1 MPLMNNSTLK
11 ITDISGSL
19 VYETKSEGGQA
30 IWYGTNFKNER
41 VSSGVYMVFCTS
53 EDGTKKFVTK
63 ILIIN

>member
-1 MPLMNNSTLK
+1 VK

-30 IWYGTNFKNER
+30 IWYGKNFNGVK

-53 EDGTKKFVTK
+53 EDGSQKTSTK
-63 ILIIN
+63 ILFIN